1 MTGIVPRARVWLA
14 LAALVVLA
22 TSLSSCYV
30 APYPY
35 RGVAVVGP
43 PVVVFGEHRCWRCW

>member
-1 MTGIVPRARVWLA
+1 MTAMVPRARVWLA

-22 TSLSSCYV
+22 ASLSSCYI

-43 PVVVFGEHRCWRCW
+43 PVVVFGHRCWRCW